1 VEGQLM
7 RFKKALCASLFI
19 YSFFSWAQACELTDE
34 YKAARSELVKS
45 ARSELVKSARSELVK
60 SAKKSFH
67 ECKNSIS
74 QVEQWHAFTQC
85 IKNRDDKALDSTC
98 EHITGHDQKK
108 YEPLGIDGSFCDV
121 LGASTKELLEI
132 IEEHIKEKS
141 IEKCKKT

>member
-34 YKAARSELVKS
+34 YKA
-45 ARSELVKSARSELVK
+45 ARSELVK

>member
-7 RFKKALCASLFI
+7 RFKKAFCASLFI

-34 YKAARSELVKS
+34 YKTARSEI
-45 ARSELVKSARSELVK
+45 VK
-60 SAKKSFH
+60 SAKKSYH
-67 ECKNSIS
+67 ECKNSIF

-85 IKNRDDKALDSTC
+85 IKNRDDKALGSTC
-98 EHITGHDQKK
+98 GHITGHDQKK

-121 LGASTKELLEI
+121 LGASTKELVEI